1 MMRFSPKDDEK
12 KMPTDYTDY
21 TEGMAS
27 PTYYCCR
34 NTQMPE
40 EKSWNK
46 NKVLQH
52 SNTDYTDF
60 FVFS

>member
-1 MMRFSPKDDEK
+1 VAP
-12 KMPTDYTDY
+12 
-21 TEGMAS
+21 

-40 EKSWNK
+40 EKSWNE

-52 SNTDYTDF
+52 SNTDYKNKKISVNLCNLWTNKIGDNNE
-60 FVFS
+60 SKSGKC